1 MNDETIQDLKYV
13 AQYSDEELMQME
25 YNAMK
30 SERDS
35 WRRNFEELKIKYQEL
50 QNIFVETE
58 DELNEYREKFVNEAI
73 QHEYLKNDYEYI
85 LRDIGELKAR
95 LSVVEATIRETNRS
109 TP

>member
-1 MNDETIQDLKYV
+1 M
-13 AQYSDEELMQME
+13 AQYTDEELMQME

-50 QNIFVETE
+50 QNLFVETD
-58 DELNEYREKFVNEAI
+58 DELNEYRDKFVNESI

-85 LRDIGELKAR
+85 MQDIIEIKTR
-95 LSVVEATIRETNRS
+95 LAMLEAKIS
-109 TP
+109 

>member
-1 MNDETIQDLKYV
+1 MNATVQDLKYM
-13 AQYSDEELMQME
+13 AQYTEYELIEME

-35 WRRNFEELKIKYQEL
+35 WRRNFEELKIKYEEL
-50 QNIFVETE
+50 QNLFVQTD

-95 LSVVEATIRETNRS
+95 LSVVEAMIRDANL
-109 TP
+109 